1 MPQIFPLPLAGPLPE
16 LQPEIDA
23 IFYEAA
29 ARESFSS
36 EAERDRFHD
45 IWLGRYLRHCPEDCF
60 LALDDESC
68 VEGYL
73 AGSLISNADPLP
85 GPEYYALFPSGLL
98 TTCPAHIH
106 VNVHK
111 DSRGK
116 GTGTLL
122 VAAFAHH
129 CMASG
134 VSGFHAVTMAD
145 SRSEDFF
152 KSCGMHDLADAVWNG
167 HPIVFL
173 GRRLNNLA

>member
-29 ARESFSS
+29 ARKSFAD
-36 EAERDRFHD
+36 EKARARFHD

-60 LALDDESC
+60 LALDDDSR
-68 VEGYL
+68 VVGYL
-73 AGSLISNADPLP
+73 AGTLISNADPLP
-85 GPEYYALFPSGLL
+85 GPDYYALFPSGPI
-98 TTCPAHIH
+98 TTHPAHIH
-106 VNVHK
+106 VNVRK
-111 DSRGK
+111 EARGN

-134 VSGFHAVTMAD
+134 VSGFHAVTMAN

-152 KSCGMHDLADAVWNG
+152 KNCGMRNLADTTWNG

-173 GRRLNNLA
+173 GRRGG

>member
-1 MPQIFPLPLAGPLPE
+1 MPQIFPLPLAGQLPE

-23 IFYEAA
+23 IFYDAA
-29 ARESFSS
+29 ARKSFSS
-36 EAERDRFHD
+36 ETERDRFHD
-45 IWLGRYLRHCPEDCF
+45 IWLGRYLRHRPEDCF
-60 LALDDESC
+60 LALDDNSR

-73 AGSLISNADPLP
+73 AGSLTTNANPPL
-85 GPEYYALFPSGLL
+85 GPDYYTLFPSGLL
-98 TTCPAHIH
+98 TTFPAHIH
-106 VNVHK
+106 VNVNK

-152 KSCGMHDLADAVWNG
+152 KNCGMRDLADTMWNG

-173 GRRLNNLA
+173 GRRGD